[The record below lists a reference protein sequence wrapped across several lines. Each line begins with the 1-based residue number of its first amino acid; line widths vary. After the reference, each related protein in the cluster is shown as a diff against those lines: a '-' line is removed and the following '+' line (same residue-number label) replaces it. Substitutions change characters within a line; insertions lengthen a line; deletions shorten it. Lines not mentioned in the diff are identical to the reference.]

1 MGDAGLTKV
10 AIIGLGIMGRRMLTH
25 MRLHPAFSPALLWDP
40 SPEACRAAQ
49 AEAPEA
55 AVTLSADAAIAGADM
70 VYLACPPVP
79 RKAYALSAAN
89 AGKAVFLEKPLG
101 IDVSESRD
109 LVAKLEAAGIP
120 SAVTFTQAASR
131 VLADTTHAA
140 RSGAMGELLGI
151 DIIVTYAAWPRAW
164 QRDADW
170 LRFRAE
176 GGYVRE
182 VISHFVFFAER
193 ILGPTRL
200 IWARPDYPPNDPGDP
215 ALCETHILA
224 RLEAA
229 DGAPVSI
236 LGAVGGAQPDR
247 QVVTVKGSLQSHRV
261 SEFYRHAISDGGP
274 FVATRPDPDDPRA
287 EVLRRQLDE
296 LDKCLRGEPHLLAT
310 PAEALSVQEKIE
322 GMLSGHG

>member
-1 MGDAGLTKV
+1 
-10 AIIGLGIMGRRMLTH
+10 
-25 MRLHPAFSPALLWDP
+25 MRLHPAFSPELLWDP
-40 SPEACRAAQ
+40 SPEACRAAL
-49 AEAPEA
+49 ADAPEA
-55 AVTLSADAAIAGADM
+55 AVTPSAEAAIAAADV
-70 VYLACPPVP
+70 VYLACPPAP

-109 LVAKLEAAGIP
+109 LVAKLEAAGVP
-120 SAVTFTQAASR
+120 TAVNFTQAASQA
-131 VLADTTHAA
+131 LANTTRAA
-140 RSGAMGELLGI
+140 RSGEMGKLLGV

-164 QRDADW
+164 QREADW
-170 LRFRAE
+170 LRFRSE

-193 ILGPTRL
+193 ILGPTRQ
-200 IWARPDYPPNDPGDP
+200 IHARPDYPEDP

-229 DGAPVSI
+229 NGAPVSI

-247 QVVTVKGSLQSHRV
+247 QEVTVKGSSQSHRV

-274 FVATRPDPDDPRA
+274 FIASRPDPDDPRA

-322 GMLSGHG
+322 GMLSGCG

>member
-1 MGDAGLTKV
+1 M
-10 AIIGLGIMGRRMLTH
+10 IGLGIMGRRMLAH
-25 MRLHPAFSPALLWDP
+25 MRLHPAFSPAFLWDP
-40 SPEACRAAQ
+40 SPEACRAALAQ
-49 AEAPEA
+49 APEA
-55 AVTLSADAAIAGADM
+55 VVSPSAEAAIAGADL

-79 RKAYALSAAN
+79 RKAYALSVAK

-101 IDVSESRD
+101 IDVAQSRD
-109 LVAKLEAAGIP
+109 LVARLEAAGVP
-120 SAVTFTQAASR
+120 AAVNFTQAASQA
-131 VLADTTHAA
+131 LADTTQAA
-140 RSGAMGELLGI
+140 RSGVMGRLLGV

-164 QRDADW
+164 QREADW

-193 ILGPTRL
+193 ILGPVRM
-200 IWARPDYPPNDPGDP
+200 IHARPDYPQNDPGNP

-236 LGAVGGAQPDR
+236 FGAVGGAQPDR
-247 QVVTVKGSLQSHRV
+247 QELTVKGSLQSHRV

-296 LDKCLRGEPHLLAT
+296 LDKCLRREPHLLAT
-310 PAEALSVQEKIE
+310 PAEALSVQETIE
-322 GMLSGHG
+322 GMLSGYG

>member
-1 MGDAGLTKV
+1 
-10 AIIGLGIMGRRMLTH
+10 MGRRMLTH
-25 MRLHPAFSPALLWDP
+25 MRLHPAFSPVLLWDP
-40 SPEACRAAQ
+40 SLQACQTALAQ
-49 AEAPEA
+49 APEA
-55 AVTLSADAAIAGADM
+55 AVAESAEAAIAGAEV
-70 VYLACPPVP
+70 VYLACPPGP
-79 RKAYALSAAN
+79 RKAYALAVAN

-101 IDVSESRD
+101 IDVAQSRD
-109 LVAKLEAAGIP
+109 LVAKLAAAGVP
-120 SAVTFTQAASR
+120 AAVNFTQAASR
-131 VLADTTHAA
+131 VLADTTDAA
-140 RSGAMGELLGI
+140 RSGAMGEVLGV
-151 DIIVTYAAWPRAW
+151 DIVVTYAAWPRAW

-170 LRFRAE
+170 LRFRTE

-200 IWARPDYPPNDPGDP
+200 IWARPDYPPNGPGDP

-229 DGAPVSI
+229 GGAPVSI
-236 LGAVGGAQPDR
+236 FGAVGGAQPDR
-247 QVVTVKGSLQSHRV
+247 QEVTVKGSRQSHRI
-261 SEFYRHAISDGGP
+261 SEFYRHAVSDGGP

-296 LDKCLRGEPHLLAT
+296 LGKCLAGEPHLLAT

>member
-1 MGDAGLTKV
+1 MAKV
-10 AIIGLGIMGRRMLTH
+10 AIIGLGIMGRRMLAH

-40 SPEACRAAQ
+40 SPEACRAAL
-49 AEAPEA
+49 ADAPEA
-55 AVTLSADAAIAGADM
+55 VVTPSAEAAIAGAEV
-70 VYLACPPVP
+70 VYLACPPAP
-79 RKAYALSAAN
+79 RKSYALSAAN

-109 LVAKLEAAGIP
+109 LVAKLEAAGVP
-120 SAVTFTQAASR
+120 TAVNFTQAASQ

-140 RSGAMGELLGI
+140 RSGEMGKLLGI

-164 QRDADW
+164 QREADW

-200 IWARPDYPPNDPGDP
+200 IHARPDYPEDP

-229 DGAPVSI
+229 NGAPVSI

-247 QVVTVKGSLQSHRV
+247 QEVTVKGSSQSHRV

-322 GMLSGHG
+322 GMLSGCG

>member
-1 MGDAGLTKV
+1 LTKV
-10 AIIGLGIMGRRMLTH
+10 AIIGLGIMGRRMLAN
-25 MRLHPAFSPALLWDP
+25 MRVHPAFTPTLVWDP
-40 SPEACRAAQ
+40 SPEACRATL
-49 AEAPEA
+49 AEAPEVVVA
-55 AVTLSADAAIAGADM
+55 PSAEAAIAGADL

-79 RKAYALSAAN
+79 RKAYALSAAG

-101 IDVSESRD
+101 IDVTASRD
-109 LVAKLEAAGIP
+109 LVARLQAAGVP
-120 SAVTFTQAASR
+120 AAVNFTQAAGQA
-131 VLADTTHAA
+131 LADTTQAA
-140 RSGAMGELLGI
+140 RSGKMGKLQGV

-200 IWARPDYPPNDPGDP
+200 VHARPDYPDDP

-229 DGAPVSI
+229 DGAAVSI
-236 LGAVGGAQPDR
+236 FGAVGGAQPDR
-247 QVVTVKGSLQSHRV
+247 QEVTVKGTLQSHRI
-261 SEFYRHAISDGGP
+261 SEFYRHAISDGDA
-274 FVATRPDPDDPRA
+274 FAASRPDPADPRA
-287 EVLRRQLDE
+287 ESLGRQLDE
-296 LDKCLRGEPHLLAT
+296 LEKCLRGKPHLLAT
-310 PAEALSVQEKIE
+310 PAEALSVQEKVE
-322 GMLSGHG
+322 GMLGGYG

>member
-1 MGDAGLTKV
+1 MTKV

-40 SPEACRAAQ
+40 SPQACRTAL

-55 AVTLSADAAIAGADM
+55 SVAASAEAAIAGAE
-70 VYLACPPVP
+70 VAYLACPPVP
-79 RKAYALSAAN
+79 RKAHALSVAN

-101 IDVSESRD
+101 IDVAQSRD
-109 LVAKLEAAGIP
+109 LVGRLEAAGVP
-120 SAVTFTQAASR
+120 AAVNFTQAASR

-140 RSGAMGELLGI
+140 RSGAMGEMLGV
-151 DIIVTYAAWPRAW
+151 DIVVTYAAWPRAW
-164 QRDADW
+164 QREADW

-182 VISHFVFFAER
+182 VISHFVFFSER

-200 IWARPDYPPNDPGDP
+200 IWARPEYPPNAPGEP

-224 RLEAA
+224 RLEAT
-229 DGAPVSI
+229 DGTPVSVF
-236 LGAVGGAQPDR
+236 GAVGGAQPDR
-247 QVVTVKGSLQSHRV
+247 QEVTVKGSRQSHRI

-274 FVATRPDPDDPRA
+274 FIATRPDPDDPRA

-296 LDKCLRGEPHLLAT
+296 LDKCLAGEAHLLAT

-322 GMLSGHG
+322 GMLSGCG